1 MLQYEELRLAVL
13 ENEKPLQEL
22 KEALGYDTMK
32 EEVAKLEAEAAKD
45 GFWDDVENSQKVLK
59 ETSRL
64 KAKVAKYDKLES
76 LYEDTLVMIELADEE
91 GDESL
96 YDECKESAD
105 QVKSE
110 LESMTLS
117 TLLSGEYDECNA
129 LLTFHAGAGGTEAQ
143 DWASMLFRMYN
154 RWGERHG
161 FKVKTLDYLDGDEA
175 GLKSATILIEGENA
189 YGYMKSEA
197 GVHVTRPSRPSKSC
211 PRSTTASKSTCG
223 RKTSRWKC
231 TARPAPEARRSTR
244 PPLPSV
250 SSTSPRAS
258 WSAARSS
265 VPSTRTEKS
274 VCAC

>member
-22 KEALGYDTMK
+22 REALGLDTMK

-64 KAKVAKYDKLES
+64 KAKIAKYEKLES

-91 GDESL
+91 EDESL

-110 LESMTLS
+110 LEAMTLS
-117 TLLSGEYDECNA
+117 TLLSGEYDESNA

-175 GLKSATILIEGENA
+175 GLKSATILID
-189 YGYMKSEA
+189 
-197 GVHVTRPSRPSKSC
+197 VVTRPSRPSKSC
-211 PRSTTASKSTCG
+211 PRSTTASKSTCV
-223 RKTSRWKC
+223 RRTSRWKC
-231 TARPAPEARRSTR
+231 TARPAPAARRSTR
-244 PPLPSV
+244 PLRRSV

-258 WSAARSS
+258 WSAARSNG
-265 VPSTRTEKS
+265 PSTRTAKS